1 MYGRKARQYQGNLG
15 TVRNN
20 QSIVTKAGRQENRSQ
35 APASRVKFKRIS
47 KTLAIKLS
55 RIFNAIF

>member
-20 QSIVTKAGRQENRSQ
+20 RSIVTEEGRKENGSQ

-47 KTLAIKLS
+47 KTSAIKLS
-55 RIFNAIF
+55 SIFNAIF